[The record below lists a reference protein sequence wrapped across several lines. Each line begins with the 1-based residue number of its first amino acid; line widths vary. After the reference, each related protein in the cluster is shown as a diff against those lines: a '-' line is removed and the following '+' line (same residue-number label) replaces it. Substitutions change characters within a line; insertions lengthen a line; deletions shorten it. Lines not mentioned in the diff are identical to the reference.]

1 MKNIRIILI
10 SLIILV
16 ACGSG
21 FYFWAQNN
29 AQEQLSEVEK
39 EITSFVKSKLDED
52 INITYDFKDFALF
65 SQTINIENLSV
76 KGSFVEFKI
85 PKLSISVN
93 EDTLSIKNLEEL
105 EIAEIGKSGTI
116 VKIASL
122 KIHNLNVEKLLGS
135 KNILDF
141 YTNLKFENFEVLNAK
156 VNHQIQGVTPTELS
170 RLSIE
175 SVNSGSVENIL
186 LEGLV
191 FQANTNDPIISIESA
206 SIDKISDLA
215 PLFERFDRG
224 DLTAIGKHLGNLF
237 NVSTYNPSCI
247 EGYVTSM

>member
-122 KIHNLNVEKLLGS
+122 KIS
-135 KNILDF
+135 SI
-141 YTNLKFENFEVLNAK
+141 KFEPN
-156 VNHQIQGVTPTELS
+156 
-170 RLSIE
+170 
-175 SVNSGSVENIL
+175 L
-186 LEGLV
+186 L
-191 FQANTNDPIISIESA
+191 
-206 SIDKISDLA
+206 K
-215 PLFERFDRG
+215 
-224 DLTAIGKHLGNLF
+224 
-237 NVSTYNPSCI
+237 
-247 EGYVTSM
+247 